1 MRNIKNR
8 LLSLVL
14 ALSMVLAIGL
24 PLASA
29 DWDLLTTVYAGDEA
43 AAEPTNVALNKPVSV
58 NNGNSLTATGSFDLS
73 YLNDGDAITSWH
85 SHISSFTGSTPE
97 APTILTIDLQGWYDV
112 STVNIYPSAFANY
125 AAPSM
130 PLAFTVELLNTAGEW
145 VEVAKETECYVGNST
160 NENFVANHTPVPVL
174 EYPLSETVTTSK
186 ARIVITADSVI
197 AVDGWTCTGTT
208 IGDVE
213 VLGVAS
219 DYEPEEEPIPP
230 SLDPQY
236 ANVAFGKTATFNN
249 GNSTEAY
256 SADGWGVKALTDG
269 KLDYGAWLGNF
280 NAVYTSPENPT
291 ILTVDLAA
299 TYDLSYITINPY
311 GGTAFTAY
319 IMPFAYTVEVW
330 DVENQSWVVVGEE
343 TACYANNGANFTG
356 AKTPYLDY
364 KIDPPIA
371 ASKVRMVITQ
381 DSTCNIGTPGMLT
394 AVGEI
399 QALAVLAPVPEN
411 FTNIA
416 EKKPVSVNNGNTF
429 FNNYDTFDLSFIT
442 DGDPALVWHSAV
454 SGFTGSTVDAPT
466 ILTVDL
472 QGAYEIGSVKVYPAA
487 FANYAAPTMPLDYTV
502 QVLTLDG
509 QWVTVGGETDCYV
522 GNSKNPNFVANFP
535 ATEYLEYRL
544 PNYLKV
550 SKARIVITKDSTVD
564 IGGSCNATNIGEL
577 VVLGTPCEGATEK
590 FEYGSDFVSPEA
602 LTSSSTYRPGGM
614 SNSNQYYILNQITV
628 AEGATVQSISFYAKN
643 TGSSDRTMT
652 FVAAAWNSNCYT
664 SLGSNNANAL
674 FTKALTVK
682 GGFDGWITVDVPA
695 GKTMGA
701 GTWVYGLNNSNNSS
715 LTVGRM
721 SGTAPSNAY
730 VNWGASYYGRIY
742 SSKTNGTSSASYNI
756 LSYVTYEKAAG
767 YHVVSADNNTK
778 LTQDKAHVILLAGQS
793 NATGISMNSKLSSD
807 LQTKYSAGF
816 PNVQIAYYSD
826 NNISSEFV
834 PVKLGQ
840 GHTTDAFGPEVG
852 LADYLNTNFPGE
864 KFYIIKA
871 TASGTNLYENWRADD
886 SAIGAYY
893 QDAVNKMAAA
903 LKVLENQGLDPEIF
917 AFMWMQGESDANVNV
932 ATARAYMTNLDNMY
946 TRLKARFT
954 AYQAPGGMALIDA
967 GIFDGSGSAT
977 QAKNYW
983 HMSAMINGLKATYA
997 SANQNVYYLDTNA
1010 LDIDVRDEASV
1021 AETSIDYAHYDA
1033 DDMIELGKLFG
1044 AGIKQVI
1051 DNAGAY
1057 VAKKSDPVISRYK
1070 PVLATNAESVDIW
1083 NIEALNDGRYGELTM
1098 CGLDRRPVGWH
1109 NNAST
1114 FGTTTAENPIILTI
1128 KLNDY
1133 YDIST
1138 LRVMPGSV
1146 KGVYNTA
1153 ASFMPAAYYIQVFD
1167 GAEWQTVASDTGV
1180 FAPDPA
1186 TVLTYDLETPV
1197 TANQVRMVITSES
1210 AHGYTIVGE
1219 LEACGVLNPDFK
1231 PAGSEDQANNIAF
1244 QKPVTSTNSLE
1255 RVDFNSAYLTDG
1267 DLATGWHNA
1276 NYEAAD
1282 QMSAT
1287 NPTRIVIDLENFYDI
1302 SKLTLYPLQDSP
1314 YNAEISFIPQGFDI
1328 QVSNNGQTWTTIKT
1342 VNGASCTAASGESL
1356 AYDLAGETPIVARWI
1371 RLNIVEESAYGAFNT
1386 IGEIRVEGTIVEG
1399 AKTDPLMNNIAL
1411 NKDVAASD
1419 SHEDPNSGWGAIYLT
1434 DGVSMSSGASTGW
1447 HTPLKDYYREASE
1460 DDPFYITINLGRKY
1474 SVSRVSIYPVV
1485 TYNQNR
1491 SVIPRD
1497 FDIEYSLN
1505 GSDWFVAA
1513 EIRDASCPAISG
1525 APVEFDFN
1533 PVDAVLIRLKIT
1545 KHSDVNLYTDYDFA
1559 SAISEIEVYGTAY
1572 KINVPADQI
1581 LPEDGQAGLDSGI
1594 VRDENSPKKYVTLR
1608 FDDCT
1613 TQDAKIVEILKK
1625 YGVYGAT
1632 FYLNTGLYGTE
1643 WDWVT
1648 ELTGA
1653 SHIRYTKD
1661 QLAAIYTGFD
1671 IGVHGYEHLSLK
1683 GLTNDQIKN
1692 EVQKNVTDIAGLSFF
1707 GKTPVGMAYAG
1718 GTSEV
1723 TDAVRQYLVNN
1734 TSVRY
1739 GMGTVSTHNFALPET
1754 FMKWEPTAYFNES
1767 NANALIDQFIQTN
1780 PTTDMVLTL
1789 WGHGYEFDQYN
1800 SWDNFEAQI
1809 AKLAA
1814 AAAEEGSEI
1823 VFVTN
1828 AQFYQLFKN
1837 EIPAMPVEADIDD
1850 TRPDVID
1857 MVVTGDGY
1865 DIYNPPSGA
1874 DGYRYGAQYLY
1885 EDDGLT
1891 VHAYFSCIG
1900 ASQIGEW
1907 DWIAYRKSTD
1917 GGKNWSAEKMVL
1929 SPSMNTTETY
1939 SVCDPGVV
1947 KAGDYYYIAY
1957 TSTLNALG
1965 MANNV
1970 YIARSKNPDGPFDK
1984 WTGDG
1989 WGGAM
1994 PAPIFYCDDAP
2005 AKYGI
2010 GEPAMVVKGDTMY
2023 LYYTY
2028 IAENDRDYC
2037 MVATADLTTENWPA
2051 TIQEHGVATRKINS
2065 MFQVDSLDVKYVEDL
2080 DKFIAVATGYRFTPQ
2095 SLIAVYESNDGI
2107 HFDLVDVVRQDT
2119 YDGLHN
2125 IAISSGVDGHINTV
2139 EDADLL
2145 CVVYSYAGSEYEWG
2159 VWATRVQPIAIGTSK
2174 GNNIAA
2180 EIVADNK
2187 PDAAIGRANE
2197 ATGTVMIRLGSSSST
2212 DAVKNDVYAVKTG
2225 SSATANLFTIAY
2237 SSMYKNFRAT
2247 RNTSVSSWEITVGDP
2262 SIISVTAGSG
2272 ALSIQGLKAG
2282 TTYFDVTYSGHT
2294 TRAWVV
2300 VTDTEPSS
2308 STIMSLKPVHD
2319 QYTLYWGDMSGMS
2332 VQLRAAITYTNY
2344 TYMETG
2350 VATVDS
2356 DGNPNGPS
2364 PAITFSGYDTS
2375 IITVDANGFVT
2386 PVGVGTTTV
2395 TMTCLGKTTT
2405 VPVTVS
2411 IDAEDAKLNLPGKSG
2426 CQHRTS
2432 EDVVVAPTCT
2442 QVGFTS
2448 HTCKGSNCGYSWIDT
2463 IVPATGHTAAESTYD
2478 PATGIRTYG
2487 ACSACGT
2494 VPANFVTDWSQN
2506 VGVKVSENLKMYF
2519 YAWIDKSVSA
2529 PVLKVT
2535 RDGRTYTVAGS
2546 VVRTSGDAVE
2556 YVFAFEG
2563 VTPNHADTALTA
2575 ELFCDGNKLL
2585 TKTCSLKQYI
2595 DDRKDSDEITQVES
2609 NLLGALDA
2617 YFAALENAQTGA
2629 TNDVVI
2635 ENFTNVTATDK
2646 KVTGNGTFATFQSAT
2661 VGFGNDIRIR
2671 FTLTLAD
2678 GVNASD
2684 LTFKVKVNGGAEI
2697 VVSADYI
2704 TVSGNTVQIYTDAI
2718 AATNL
2723 DDVYTV
2729 SVYNGE
2735 TAGATFDYSV
2745 KSYVY
2750 AFQSATGESEDH
2762 VMLVKALYNYGLSA
2776 KAFADA
2782 Q

>member
-1 MRNIKNR
+1 MKNR

-14 ALSMVLAIGL
+14 ALTMVLAVGL
-24 PLASA
+24 PLAST
-29 DWDLLTTVYAGDEA
+29 WSVLTIAAEETV
-43 AAEPTNVALNKPVSV
+43 AEPTNVALGKTASV
-58 NNGNSLTATGSFDLS
+58 NNGNSVEAYAADGWGVQALT
-73 YLNDGDAITSWH
+73 DGLLDYAAWLGNYNAVYTSA
-85 SHISSFTGSTPE
+85 E
-97 APTILTIDLQGWYDV
+97 APTILTVDLKGYYDLSQVTVNPYGGSAFSAYIMPFAYTVEVYDV
-112 STVNIYPSAFANY
+112 LTETWVKVGEETACYAN
-125 AAPSM
+125 
-130 PLAFTVELLNTAGEW
+130 NTS
-145 VEVAKETECYVGNST
+145 NPNFT
-160 NENFVANHTPVPVL
+160 NERTPSLDYVI
-174 EYPLSETVTTSK
+174 ETPITASQV
-186 ARIVITADSVI
+186 RMVITQDSTCDI
-197 AVDGWTCTGTT
+197 GTPAMLTAVGEIQA
-208 IGDVE
+208 IGVE
-213 VLGVAS
+213 SA
-219 DYEPEEEPIPP
+219 YEPEEEPIPP
-230 SLDPQY
+230 ALDPQY

-256 SADGWGVKALTDG
+256 SADGWGVQALTDG

-291 ILTVDLAA
+291 ILTVDLAT
-299 TYDLSYITINPY
+299 TYDLSYISISPY

-319 IMPFAYTVEVW
+319 IMPLAYTVEVW
-330 DVENQSWVVVGEE
+330 DVENESWVVVGEE
-343 TACYANNGANFTG
+343 TSCWANNGANFTAG
-356 AKTPYLDY
+356 TKTPYLDY

-399 QALAVLAPVPEN
+399 QALAVLAPVPES

-454 SGFTGSTVDAPT
+454 SGFNGSTVDAPT

-509 QWVTVGGETDCYV
+509 QWVTVGGETDCFV
-522 GNSKNPNFVANFP
+522 GNSKNANFVANYP
-535 ATEYLEYRL
+535 ATEFLEYRL

-550 SKARIVITKDSTVD
+550 SQARIVITKDSLID

-590 FEYGSDFVSPEA
+590 FEYGSDFVSPE
-602 LTSSSTYRPGGM
+602 LISPQSTYRPAPSFGS
-614 SNSNQYYILNQITV
+614 SNSSQYYILNQMTV
-628 AEGATVQSISFYAKN
+628 AEGATVKSISVYLKN
-643 TGSSDRTMT
+643 SGSSDATIP
-652 FVAAAWNSNCYT
+652 FVFAAWNSNCYT

-674 FTKALTVK
+674 FTKTLTVK
-682 GGFDGWITVDVPA
+682 GGFDGFVTIDVPD
-695 GKTMGA
+695 GKTVGA
-701 GTWVYGLNNSNNSS
+701 GTWLYGLGYSSSSS
-715 LTVGRM
+715 LVVGRC
-721 SGTAPSNAY
+721 SNAAPTNSY
-730 VNWGASYYGRIY
+730 VNWTASYYNRIR
-742 SSKTNGTSSASYNI
+742 SSSTNGTSSSQYKI

-767 YHVVSADNNTK
+767 FLVPLAQNDTK
-778 LTQDKAHVILLAGQS
+778 LTQDKAHVIILSGQS

-816 PNVQIAYYSD
+816 PNIQISYFSD
-826 NNISSEFV
+826 NNTSTEFV

-852 LADYLNTNFPGE
+852 LADYLNTNYPGE

-871 TASGTNLYENWRADD
+871 TASGTNLYQNWQADD
-886 SAIGAYY
+886 TAIGAYY
-893 QDAVNKMAAA
+893 QDATNKIASA
-903 LKVLENQGLDPEIF
+903 LKVLDQQGLDPEIF
-917 AFMWMQGESDANVNV
+917 AFCWMQGESDANVDV
-932 ATARAYMTNLDNMY
+932 ATARAYMTNLNNMY

-967 GIFDGSGSAT
+967 GIFDGSGSTT
-977 QAKNYW
+977 QAQNYW
-983 HMSAMINGLKATYA
+983 DLATLINGLKATYA

-1010 LDIDVRDEASV
+1010 RDIDVRDEASV

-1033 DDMIELGKLFG
+1033 DDMIELGKYFG
-1044 AGIKQVI
+1044 EGIKAVL
-1051 DNAGAY
+1051 DKAGAY
-1057 VAKKSDPVISRYK
+1057 LPKTSDPVISRYK
-1070 PVLATNAESVDIW
+1070 SVLATNSESVDIW
-1083 NIEALNDGRYGELTM
+1083 NVEALNDGRYGELTM

-1109 NNAST
+1109 NKADT
-1114 FGTTTAENPIILTI
+1114 FGTTSLENPIILTI
-1128 KLNDY
+1128 KLGDY

-1138 LRVMPGSV
+1138 IRVMPGSV

-1153 ASFMPAAYYIQVFD
+1153 ASFLPAAYYFQVFN
-1167 GAEWQTVASDTGV
+1167 GAEWVTVADDYGV
-1180 FAPDPA
+1180 FATDPA
-1186 TVLTYDLETPV
+1186 AVLTYDLAETV
-1197 TANQVRMVITSES
+1197 TGNQIRMVITSES
-1210 AHGYTIVGE
+1210 SHGYTIVGE
-1219 LEACGVLNPDFK
+1219 LEACGVLNTEFK
-1231 PAGSEDQANNIAF
+1231 PDVGEAQADNIAYL
-1244 QKPVTSTNSLE
+1244 KPVTSTNSLE
-1255 RVDFNSAYLTDG
+1255 RVDFNSSYLTDG
-1267 DLATGWHNA
+1267 DQATGWHNA

-1287 NPTRIVIDLENFYDI
+1287 NPTRIVIDLQGFYDI
-1302 SKLTLYPLQDSP
+1302 TQLTVQPLLDAP
-1314 YNAEISFIPQGFDI
+1314 YNADISFVPQGFDI
-1328 QVSNNGQTWTTIKT
+1328 QVSNNGQTWTTLKT
-1342 VNGASCTAASGESL
+1342 VNGANCSASSGESL
-1356 AYDLAGETPIVARWI
+1356 VYNLAGETPIVARWI
-1371 RLNIVEESAYGAFNT
+1371 RLNIVDESAYGAFNC
-1386 IGEIRVEGTIVEG
+1386 IGEIRVAGTAVEG
-1399 AKTDPLMNNIAL
+1399 VKTDPLMNNIAL

-1419 SHEDPNSGWGAIYLT
+1419 SHEASADGWGAFFLT
-1434 DGVSMSSGASTGW
+1434 DGQAMTAGSSTGW
-1447 HTPLKDYYREASE
+1447 HTPLGDYYRPASE
-1460 DDPFYITINLGRKY
+1460 DDPFYLTINLGRKY
-1474 SVSRVSIYPVV
+1474 SVSRVSIYPVI
-1485 TYNQNR
+1485 TYNKIS

-1497 FDIEYSLN
+1497 FDIEYSLD
-1505 GSDWFVAA
+1505 GQTWYVAA

-1525 APVEFDFN
+1525 SPVEFDFN

-1545 KHSDVNLYTDYDFA
+1545 KHSDVNLYTDSDFA

-1572 KINVPADQI
+1572 KIKVPADQI

-1594 VRDENSPKKYVTLR
+1594 NRNETTPKKYVTLR

-1613 TQDAKIVEILKK
+1613 TQDAKIVEILKR

-1632 FYLNTGLYGTE
+1632 FYLNTGLYGVE

-1653 SHIRYTKD
+1653 SHIRYTKN
-1661 QLAAIYTGFD
+1661 QLANIYTGFD

-1683 GLTNDQIKN
+1683 DLSDDAIIN
-1692 EVQKNVTDIAGLSFF
+1692 EVQKNVNDIAGLSFF

-1723 TDAVRQYLVNN
+1723 NDSVRQFLVAN

-1739 GMGTVSTHNFALPET
+1739 GMGTVSTHNFALPES

-1767 NANALIDQFIQTN
+1767 NANDLIDQFIQTN
-1780 PTTDMVLTL
+1780 PTQDMVLTL

-1837 EIPAMPVEADIDD
+1837 EIPAIPVEVEIED
-1850 TRPDVID
+1850 TRPDVLD

-1865 DIYNPPSGA
+1865 DIYNPPSGQ

-1885 EDDGLT
+1885 EDDGKT

-1900 ASQIGEW
+1900 SSQIGEW
-1907 DWIAYRKSTD
+1907 DWISYRKSTD
-1917 GGKNWSAEKMVL
+1917 GGKSWGTEKMVL

-1970 YIARSKNPDGPFDK
+1970 YLARSKNPDGPFDK
-1984 WTGDG
+1984 WTGNG
-1989 WGGAM
+1989 WGGVN
-1994 PAPIFYCDDAP
+1994 PAPIFYYDDAP

-2051 TIQEHGVATRKINS
+2051 TIQEHGVATRKQNS
-2065 MFQVDSLDVKYVEDL
+2065 MFQVDSLDVKYVENY
-2080 DKFIAVATGYRFTPQ
+2080 DKFIAVATGHRFTPQ
-2095 SLIAVYESNDGI
+2095 SFIAVYESSDGI

-2125 IAISSGVDGHINTV
+2125 IGISSGVDGHINTV

-2145 CVVYSYAGSEYEWG
+2145 CVIYSYAGSEYVWG
-2159 VWATRVQPIAIGTSK
+2159 DWATRVQPIAIGTSK
-2174 GNNIAA
+2174 GNDIAA
-2180 EIVADNK
+2180 EIAADNK
-2187 PDAAIGRANE
+2187 PDAPIARAAE
-2197 ATGTVMIRLGSSSST
+2197 PTGTVMIRLGSSSST

-2225 SSATANLFTIAY
+2225 SSTSAYLFTIAY
-2237 SSMYKNFRAT
+2237 SSTYKNFRASK
-2247 RNTSVSSWEITVGDP
+2247 NTLTSSWKINVGDE
-2262 SIISVTAGSG
+2262 SIISVTVASG

-2294 TRAWVV
+2294 TRAWVT
-2300 VTDTEPSS
+2300 VTDTTPSS
-2308 STIMSLKPVHD
+2308 STILSLKPVHD
-2319 QYTLYWGDMSGMS
+2319 QYTLYWGDMHAMS

-2364 PAITFSGYDTS
+2364 PAITFSGYDES

-2386 PVGVGTTTV
+2386 AVGVGTTTV
-2395 TMTCLGKTTT
+2395 TMTCLGKTVT

-2411 IDAEDAKLNLPGKSG
+2411 IDAEDAKMNLPGKTG
-2426 CQHRTS
+2426 CQHVTATAQTY
-2432 EDVVVAPTCT
+2432 EATCT
-2442 QVGFTS
+2442 APGFTA
-2448 HTCKGSNCGYSWIDT
+2448 HVCGGSLCGYSWIDNVT
-2463 IVPATGHTAAESTYD
+2463 PAKGHTTSESTYD

-2487 ACSACGT
+2487 ICSVCNKA
-2494 VPANFVTDWSQN
+2494 AESFVTAWSQN
-2506 VGVKVSENLKMYF
+2506 VLAKVSENLKLYF
-2519 YAWIDKSVSA
+2519 YAWVDKSVEN
-2529 PVLKVT
+2529 PTLQVT
-2535 RDGRTYTVAGS
+2535 RSGKTYTVVGT

-2563 VTPNHADTALTA
+2563 VTPGHADTVLTA
-2575 ELFCDGNKLL
+2575 ELFCDGYKLL
-2585 TKTCSLKQYI
+2585 TKSCSLQQYI
-2595 DDRKDSDEITQVES
+2595 DERKDSVTISKEES
-2609 NLLGALDA
+2609 NMLNALDA

-2629 TNDVVI
+2629 GNEVVI

-2646 KVTGNGTFATFQSAT
+2646 KVNNNGSFVTFKSAT

-2671 FTLTLAD
+2671 FTLSLAD
-2678 GVNASD
+2678 GVDAST
-2684 LTFKVKVNGGAEI
+2684 LTFKVKVNGNTEVEI
-2697 VVSADYI
+2697 PAALVS
-2704 TVSGNTVQIYTDAI
+2704 VEGNTVYVYTDAI

-2729 SVYNGE
+2729 SVYSGE
-2735 TAGATFDYSV
+2735 TAGATFSYSV

-2750 AFQSATGESEDH
+2750 AFQSATGDSEDH
-2762 VMLVKALYNYGLSA
+2762 VALVKALYNYGLSA
-2776 KAFADA
+2776 KAYANA